1 VSARAVV
8 GVLVV
13 ALVGWFGYRFV
24 SDRTGTDCGNP
35 VTLRVAAAPDIA
47 PVLSAFAGTL
57 SGTQRNAGE
66 YCYTVQVAATDP
78 ARVATAL
85 SGKVGAQQPDVWVPD
100 SSYWLARVAGGGQT
114 APKSSGVVAG
124 SPVVIALAEPVARS
138 LGWPDRPVGWSQ
150 LAAGNTAARLRIGIP
165 DPSRSPVGVSALL
178 GVNAATVQAGKP
190 TPATVA
196 AIRALAA
203 NVSGQA
209 SELFAKLPQSAD
221 AASVAGAIG
230 GFPASEQSVTAFN
243 ATKPSVAAVPIYPSP
258 ASPSLDYPYLV
269 TADRSPGAAAAAE
282 KFHVL
287 LQSPEAVAALTRAGF
302 RTASG
307 GTGAGFPAG
316 GGVKS
321 GIVSPVPL
329 PGLRT
334 VTQAI
339 GIWATLTLP
348 SRLLSVVDVSGSMSE
363 LVPGTNQT
371 RMQVTIS
378 ASLQVLGLY
387 ADAST
392 IGLWVF
398 STNMDGQRDYRQ
410 LVPVGPLDT
419 NRAPLAAALSK
430 LQVKQGGATGL
441 YDTVLAAYRE
451 MTAHWDPARSNA
463 ISIFTDG
470 QNEDGN
476 GISRAALLAE
486 LTKLYNPDKPV
497 RLIFLGLGPEVNAE
511 ELAQI
516 ARVTHGLSFISRDP
530 GKIGDIFLE
539 AVSARVCQAASC

>member
-1 VSARAVV
+1 MRAVV
-8 GVLVV
+8 GILVL
-13 ALVGWFGYRFV
+13 ALIGWLGFRYV
-24 SDRTGTDCGNP
+24 SDRVGAGGCDHP

-47 PVLSAFAGTL
+47 PVLSAYAGSL
-57 SGTQRNAGE
+57 SQTQRNAGD
-66 YCYTVQVAATDP
+66 YCYSVQVSAVDP
-78 ARVATAL
+78 GRVVTQL
-85 SGKVGAQQPDVWVPD
+85 SGQVSDAQPDVWVPD
-100 SSYWLARVAGGGQT
+100 SAYWLARITRGGQD
-114 APKSSGVVAG
+114 APKNDGSVAS

-138 LGWPDRPVGWSQ
+138 LGWPTKPIGWSR
-150 LAAGNTAARLRIGIP
+150 LAGSTALRIGIP

-178 GVNAATVQAGKP
+178 GVNAATVQGGKP

-203 NVSGQA
+203 NVSTQA
-209 SELFAKLPQSAD
+209 GDLYAKLPQSAD
-221 AASVAGAIG
+221 AASVSSAIG
-230 GFPASEQSVTAFN
+230 GFPASEQSVAAYN
-243 ATKPSVAAVPIYPSP
+243 AQKPPVSAIPVYPAP

-269 TADRSPGAAAAAE
+269 TAGRSAGAAAAAE
-282 KFHVL
+282 KFHSL
-287 LQSPEAVAALTRAGF
+287 LGTPQVVTALTRAGF
-302 RTASG
+302 RTPSG
-307 GTGAGFPAG
+307 GTGSEFPVG
-316 GGVKS
+316 SGLKS

-329 PGLRT
+329 PAVRT
-334 VTQAI
+334 LTQAI

-348 SRLLSVVDVSGSMSE
+348 SRLLSIVDVSGSMAE
-363 LVPGTNQT
+363 LVPGTTQT

-392 IGLWVF
+392 LGLWVF
-398 STNMDGQRDYRQ
+398 STNLDGQRDYKQ
-410 LVPVGPLDT
+410 LVPIGPLAS

-470 QNEDGN
+470 QNEDSN
-476 GISRAALLAE
+476 GISRAALLSE